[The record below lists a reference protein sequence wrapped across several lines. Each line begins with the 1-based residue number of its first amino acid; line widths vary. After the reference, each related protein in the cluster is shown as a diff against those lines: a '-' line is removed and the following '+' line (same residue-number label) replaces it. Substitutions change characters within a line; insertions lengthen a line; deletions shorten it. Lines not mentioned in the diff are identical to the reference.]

1 MQIGHRQQ
9 VRARWSD
16 MDSFQHINHAAA
28 ITLLE
33 EARIPFLFGHDRP
46 TDGLRTGLF
55 IVELNVKYQGQL
67 VYEDNPLQVLQYTT
81 RVRAADFTIVAEIRA
96 AGQDESA
103 PAAVVSRTQLA
114 AFDVRKQG
122 LRRLTA
128 EEKAYLRENSRD

>member
-1 MQIGHRQQ
+1 MQVGHRQI

-33 EARIPFLFGHDRP
+33 EARIPFLFGPDRP
-46 TDGLRTGLF
+46 TDGLRTGMF

-67 VYEDNPLQVLQYTT
+67 VYEDNPLQVVQHTT
-81 RVRAADFTIVAEIRA
+81 RVRAADFTIIAEIRA
-96 AGQDESA
+96 AGQDEST
-103 PAAVVSRTQLA
+103 PAAVLSRAQLA
-114 AFDVRKQG
+114 AFDVEKQG

-128 EEKAYLRENSRD
+128 DEKAYLKEHSRD